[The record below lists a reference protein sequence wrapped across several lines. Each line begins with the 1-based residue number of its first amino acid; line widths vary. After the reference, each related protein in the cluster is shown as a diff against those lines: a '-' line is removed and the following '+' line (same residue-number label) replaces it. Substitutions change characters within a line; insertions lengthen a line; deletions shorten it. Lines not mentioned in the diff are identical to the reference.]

1 MGLGHQQENA
11 KTGCSGSTELPWLCC
26 GVGSPL
32 HSLLPSL
39 RRIQGRR
46 KGGMAESSQQRLRK
60 GKRGQAVPAPRSFSQ
75 AQAWHA
81 QWSRAPDSATA
92 LSANN
97 PANTPLP
104 PPSTRAQECIHL
116 QGHWGSMTG

>member
-1 MGLGHQQENA
+1 
-11 KTGCSGSTELPWLCC
+11 
-26 GVGSPL
+26 
-32 HSLLPSL
+32 
-39 RRIQGRR
+39 
-46 KGGMAESSQQRLRK
+46 MAESSQQRLHK
-60 GKRGQAVPAPRSFSQ
+60 GKRGQAVPAPRSLSP

-104 PPSTRAQECIHL
+104 PPSTRSVFIFRD
-116 QGHWGSMTG
+116 TGAA